1 MQDNS
6 NKNIILLLIFAD
18 CCYIIE
24 KLICRCDGIG
34 RRDGLKIRY
43 VCVFGKSLNPL
54 ILLKSFDLYNKIAC
68 KLKFEK
74 FVAPGHRHPID
85 SRATPKV
92 TFSDKFTQ
100 ISTYAD
106 VMELADVKH
115 SKCFGNTRVG
125 SSPTIGTT

>member
-1 MQDNS
+1 M
-6 NKNIILLLIFAD
+6 IFGL
-18 CCYIIE
+18 CYAIIE

-43 VCVFGKSLNPL
+43 VSIFGKSLNPL
-54 ILLKSFDLYNKIAC
+54 ILFKSFDLYNKIAC

-74 FVAPGHRHPID
+74 FVDPGHRHPID
-85 SRATPKV
+85 PRATPKV
-92 TFSDKFTQ
+92 TFFDKFTQ

-125 SSPTIGTT
+125 SSPTIGTIFELKCQHDT